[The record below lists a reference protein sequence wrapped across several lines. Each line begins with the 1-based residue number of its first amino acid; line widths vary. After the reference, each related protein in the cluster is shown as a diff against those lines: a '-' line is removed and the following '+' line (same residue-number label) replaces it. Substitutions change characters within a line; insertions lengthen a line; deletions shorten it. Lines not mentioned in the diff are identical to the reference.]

1 MQENKTFQTRSR
13 DFLKKQGFYIVLFV
27 CLLIVGTA
35 IALTAIPRANTQQ
48 NAGTAGEPVVESNVS
63 DDEKLTARNT
73 PLPTATPAPSASPT
87 ATPAPTNTPKPAVK
101 TVKKAAA
108 PLSGDICWGYA
119 IDQLLYS
126 QTLDQWTT
134 HAGIDIAAELGTPVK
149 AVLAGTV
156 RTVACDD
163 ALGQIVTI
171 EHTNKRVSLY
181 ANLDETV
188 PVTEGQKVNAGDV
201 IGAVGNTSV
210 AECGQPPHIHFGFFI
225 DNKPANPLDYVQ
237 IAQTQQS

>member
-35 IALTAIPRANTQQ
+35 IALTAIPRANTPQD
-48 NAGTAGEPVVESNVS
+48 AGTAGEPVVESNVS

-73 PLPTATPAPSASPT
+73 PLPTATPAPTALPT

-119 IDQLLYS
+119 IDQLRTARRLTS
-126 QTLDQWTT
+126 GRRTPASTSRPGSARPSRPCSPAPCAPSPATT
-134 HAGIDIAAELGTPVK
+134 RSA
-149 AVLAGTV
+149 
-156 RTVACDD
+156 R
-163 ALGQIVTI
+163 
-171 EHTNKRVSLY
+171 S
-181 ANLDETV
+181 
-188 PVTEGQKVNAGDV
+188 
-201 IGAVGNTSV
+201 
-210 AECGQPPHIHFGFFI
+210 
-225 DNKPANPLDYVQ
+225 
-237 IAQTQQS
+237 